1 MDNSGTFYKNLILSL
16 NPTQTRRGW
25 LPYVVLIGTLLLT
38 GLFSYYIAIAS
49 RTKDTLRFNNEVE
62 RTQNDIQNRL
72 QTYIALLDGT
82 SGLFAASNQIDKQEF
97 QAYINQLD
105 LRQRYPGIQ
114 GIGFALRVTP
124 NEIGSLTAKMQQQ
137 GLKNF
142 ALQPKLPQRN
152 EYFTII
158 YLEPLDRRNQAAIG
172 FDMFSEST
180 RRTAME
186 LARDTGLPVAS
197 GQVILLQEIDKN
209 KSPGFLIYQ
218 PIYRSGSELNTV
230 VQRRNAIIGF
240 VYSPFRTLDLFNEIL
255 SSQKQP
261 TIDMEVYDG
270 TQVYPEN
277 LLYRSKSNNP
287 NHIYRVPKFTKT
299 KTFAI
304 AGRSWTIV
312 FDSRPE
318 LEIDSAD
325 TYIPYMVL
333 GGIILS
339 LILFSMTRS
348 QVRAFYAVQTSNQRL
363 ELLYAMS
370 SSLLMHEQPQDF
382 ITTLFNQLAE
392 HLQLEVYFNY
402 LFDTIAQSLQLH
414 AYSGI
419 DEHIAKQIKYL
430 NIGQGVCG
438 IVAQRQ
444 QPLIAENIQESTDK
458 NLDAIRTIKMNAYAC
473 FPLISSGQLIG
484 TLGFGTRMRSY
495 FTSDELAL
503 LQVASDLVATAIERS
518 SLIAQLQQ
526 QTEELRQSNRIKD
539 EFLATLS
546 HELRTPLNA
555 ILGWIQLL
563 RTRKLNE
570 TKTNSALETIE
581 RNSKSLSQLI
591 EDILDV
597 SKIISGKIRLHVT
610 QINLESVV
618 SDAIDTVQPAADA
631 KQIQIKTQLDA
642 VVVWGD
648 LNRLQQILWNLLSNA
663 IKFTPKEGKVEI
675 HLKQTSDDLV
685 QIKVID
691 NGQGIKPEFLPY
703 VFDRFRQAD
712 GSITRSFG
720 GLGLGLAIV
729 RHLVEL
735 HGGTVSADSAGEEKG
750 ATFTVNLPIL
760 VNQQRTSSVEPTQ
773 QSQQIADDYF
783 HDHQSLEGIKILVV
797 DDEADAREL
806 ITSIL
811 EAAGAMAMA
820 VSNTTEAINKILE
833 LKPSILIS
841 DIGMPGED
849 GYSLIRK
856 VRSLNPEQGGKI
868 PALALTAFATTED
881 RNQAITAGYQE
892 HIAKPVEPRELVD
905 VMLILIERRGQ

>member
-1 MDNSGTFYKNLILSL
+1 
-16 NPTQTRRGW
+16 
-25 LPYVVLIGTLLLT
+25 
-38 GLFSYYIAIAS
+38 
-49 RTKDTLRFNNEVE
+49 
-62 RTQNDIQNRL
+62 
-72 QTYIALLDGT
+72 
-82 SGLFAASNQIDKQEF
+82 
-97 QAYINQLD
+97 
-105 LRQRYPGIQ
+105 
-114 GIGFALRVTP
+114 
-124 NEIGSLTAKMQQQ
+124 
-137 GLKNF
+137 
-142 ALQPKLPQRN
+142 
-152 EYFTII
+152 
-158 YLEPLDRRNQAAIG
+158 
-172 FDMFSEST
+172 
-180 RRTAME
+180 
-186 LARDTGLPVAS
+186 
-197 GQVILLQEIDKN
+197 
-209 KSPGFLIYQ
+209 
-218 PIYRSGSELNTV
+218 
-230 VQRRNAIIGF
+230 
-240 VYSPFRTLDLFNEIL
+240 LDLFNDIL
-255 SSQKQP
+255 GSQNQP
-261 TIDMEVYDG
+261 TIDMEVYDD
-270 TQVYPEN
+270 TQVHHKN
-277 LLYRSKSNNP
+277 LLYRSQSNHP
-287 NHIYRVPKFTKT
+287 NDIYRVPKFTKT

-304 AGRSWTIV
+304 AGRTWTII
-312 FDSRPE
+312 FHSRPE
-318 LEIDSAD
+318 LEIYSAD
-325 TYIPYMVL
+325 HYIPYMVL

-339 LILFSMTRS
+339 FILFGMTRS
-348 QVRAFYAVQTSNQRL
+348 QVRAFYAVQTSNKRL

-382 ITTLFNQLAE
+382 ITTLFNRLAE

-419 DEHIAKQIKYL
+419 DEHIAQQVKYL

-438 IVAQRQ
+438 IVAQRE

-484 TLGFGTRMRSY
+484 TLGLGTRMRSY

-526 QTEELRQSNRIKD
+526 QTEELRQSNHIKD

-610 QINLESVV
+610 QINLKLLISN
-618 SDAIDTVQPAADA
+618 AIDTVQPAADA
-631 KQIQIKTQLDA
+631 KQIQITTQLDA
-642 VVVWGD
+642 VFVWGD

-663 IKFTPKEGKVEI
+663 IKFTPKEGKVDI

-685 QIKVID
+685 QIQVID

-729 RHLVEL
+729 RYLVEL
-735 HGGTVSADSAGEEKG
+735 HGGTVSADSPGEGKG

-760 VNQQRTSSVEPTQ
+760 VNQQRTSSIEPIQ
-773 QSQQIADDYF
+773 QSQQIADSYF
-783 HDHQSLEGIKILVV
+783 RNYQSLEGIKILVV
-797 DDEADAREL
+797 DDEADARVL

-820 VSNTTEAINKILE
+820 VSNATEAIDKLLE

-868 PALALTAFATTED
+868 PAVALTAFATTED

-892 HIAKPVEPRELVD
+892 YIAKPVEPKELVD
-905 VMLILIERRGQ
+905 ILVQLDLTTSQPKGKRILF